1 MSGVVLDFIIV
12 ASVPVPADIIS
23 WWRAEDNANDAT
35 TNNHG
40 SLQNGSTFANG
51 KVGQAFSFGGS
62 NNVIIGDA
70 PDLNPTSALTIEVWV
85 FMTEENWDHRDIVS
99 KDGEWSDRQ
108 YLLTVS
114 DISRF
119 RAHVWT
125 VNGTN
130 YFDGNTEVAVDT
142 WYHVAM
148 TYDGQWL
155 KLFVNGILD
164 GSSSASTG
172 AVVTTSQPMR
182 LGGGEPSGGL
192 PYYFTGLI
200 DEPTIYNRALTTNE
214 ISAIYSA
221 GIAGKCKLDGDQDG
235 LTDLQE
241 AFLGTDPNDPDT
253 DDDGLTDG
261 DEVFVHHTNP
271 KNTDTDGDGVSDYVE
286 WLQGRNPLAGALPD
300 TNAVVNLRVF
310 TPLK

>member
-1 MSGVVLDFIIV
+1 MAAGSHPNRQAGRLPYVSGVVLDFIIV

-182 LGGGEPSGGL
+182 LGGR
-192 PYYFTGLI
+192 
-200 DEPTIYNRALTTNE
+200 RAFRRVALLLHGPHRRT
-214 ISAIYSA
+214 
-221 GIAGKCKLDGDQDG
+221 D
-235 LTDLQE
+235 DLQPRPDHQRNQRHL
-241 AFLGTDPNDPDT
+241 LGGHCWQMQIGRRPRRPD
-253 DDDGLTDG
+253 
-261 DEVFVHHTNP
+261 
-271 KNTDTDGDGVSDYVE
+271 
-286 WLQGRNPLAGALPD
+286 
-300 TNAVVNLRVF
+300 
-310 TPLK
+310 